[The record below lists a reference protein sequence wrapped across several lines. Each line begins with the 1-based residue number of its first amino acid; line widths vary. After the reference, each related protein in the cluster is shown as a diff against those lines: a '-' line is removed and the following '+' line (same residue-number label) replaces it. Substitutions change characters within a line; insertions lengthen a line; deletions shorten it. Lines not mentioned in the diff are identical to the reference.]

1 VIERIDSAVFGPVP
15 DFVRLTV
22 RMRRIHD
29 VTDGAA
35 AAAREAL
42 ARAGAAAAAAP
53 APDAMFAAW
62 RTAYA
67 DVGLPAATVPPH
79 EALLAWARSPHGV
92 PSQGVVAD
100 LLNAF
105 SLTHGVPTAGYDVDH
120 IQGDLWLRPSR
131 GCEAHWPLGGA
142 AGRPTTVEINELI
155 LADSADAVVARAW
168 HGAPG
173 AQAFVGAASRDILLH
188 FDLLP
193 PAPAALQGAGVLALE
208 ASARIGA
215 LLGGPLSWHA
225 MSRAVPMARWDA

>member
-1 VIERIDSAVFGPVP
+1 MIERIDSAVFGPVP

-22 RMRRIHD
+22 RMSRIQG

-35 AAAREAL
+35 AAARDAL
-42 ARAGAAAAAAP
+42 TRAAVAAAAAP
-53 APDAMFAAW
+53 PPDAVFAAW
-62 RTAYA
+62 RAAYA
-67 DVGLPAATVPPH
+67 DVGLPAATIPPH

-105 SLTHGVPTAGYDVDH
+105 SLEHGIPTAGYDVAN

-131 GCEAHWPLGGA
+131 GCEPHWPLGGS
-142 AGRPTTVEINELI
+142 AGRPATVEINELI
-155 LADSADAVVARAW
+155 LADSADVVVARAW

-173 AQAFVGAASRDILLH
+173 AQAFIGGASRDVLLH

-193 PAPAALQGAGVLALE
+193 PAPAALADAGVLALA
-208 ASARIGA
+208 ASDRIGS
-215 LLGGPLSWHA
+215 LLGGTLAWRV
-225 MSRAVPMARWDA
+225 MSRAVPMARWEA